1 MRNHRAATGRGQR
14 KIRNGTIVI
23 IPRRRLRG
31 YMTKIFNFDENGEW
45 IEKFE
50 QALRQHNHKLSAAEV
65 HGTLTGLVCAGHSD
79 RNIDQWQDLLVAKSG
94 AQPLLDAILGL
105 MALTEQ
111 SLKSP
116 DFNFQPI
123 FCSGTSLP
131 ERTHA
136 LGDWCRGF
144 TLGIGWD
151 DITRMTSLGEDATEA
166 LSDIAHIALAEPGTD
181 PPETEER
188 ALVELEEY
196 LRVSVQLIYE
206 ENCSSQLPN
215 CVANSLDHD
224 RLSPA

>member
-1 MRNHRAATGRGQR
+1 
-14 KIRNGTIVI
+14 
-23 IPRRRLRG
+23 
-31 YMTKIFNFDENGEW
+31 MTEIFNFDANGEF

-50 QALRQHNHKLSAAEV
+50 HVLRQHNHELSAAEF

-79 RNIDQWQDLLVAKSG
+79 RNIDQWQALLVADSE
-94 AQPLLDAILGL
+94 ARPLLDAMRGL
-105 MALTEQ
+105 MALTERA
-111 SLKSP
+111 LESP
-116 DFNFQPI
+116 AFGFQPI

-151 DITRMTSLGEDATEA
+151 DTTRVTLLGEDATEA

-215 CVANSLDHD
+215 CVTNSLDHD

>member
-1 MRNHRAATGRGQR
+1 
-14 KIRNGTIVI
+14 
-23 IPRRRLRG
+23 
-31 YMTKIFNFDENGEW
+31 MTEIFNFDENGKL

-50 QALRQHNHKLSAAEV
+50 HVLQQYRHELSAAEF
-65 HGTLTGLVCAGHSD
+65 HGTLTGLVCAGHSN
-79 RNIDQWQDLLVAKSG
+79 RNIDQWQALLDADSE
-94 AQPLLDAILGL
+94 AQPLLDVMRSLVT
-105 MALTEQ
+105 LTERA
-111 SLKSP
+111 LESP
-116 DFNFQPI
+116 AFGFRPI

-144 TLGIGWD
+144 TLGIGWNNTNTVKSYGHD
-151 DITRMTSLGEDATEA
+151 TTEA
-166 LSDIAHIALAEPGTD
+166 LSDIAYMALAEPGTD

-215 CVANSLDHD
+215 CVTNSSDHD
-224 RLSPA
+224 RLSSA

>member
-1 MRNHRAATGRGQR
+1 
-14 KIRNGTIVI
+14 
-23 IPRRRLRG
+23 
-31 YMTKIFNFDENGEW
+31 MTKIFNFDESGEW

-50 QALRQHNHKLSAAEV
+50 QALRQHNHELSAAEV
-65 HGTLTGLVCAGHSD
+65 HGALTGLVCAGPSD
-79 RNIDQWQDLLVAKSG
+79 RNIDQWQDLLVAKNG

-116 DFNFQPI
+116 DFSFQPI

-136 LGDWCRGF
+136 LGDWCQGF
-144 TLGIGWD
+144 TLGVRWD
-151 DITRMTSLGEDATEA
+151 DTSAETSFGENTTEA
-166 LSDIAHIALAEPGTD
+166 LSDITQIALAEPGTGL
-181 PPETEER
+181 PETEER

-206 ENCSSQLPN
+206 ESCSSQLPSSATN
-215 CVANSLDHD
+215 LLDHD
-224 RLSPA
+224 QLPPA

>member
-1 MRNHRAATGRGQR
+1 M
-14 KIRNGTIVI
+14 
-23 IPRRRLRG
+23 
-31 YMTKIFNFDENGEW
+31 E
-45 IEKFE
+45 
-50 QALRQHNHKLSAAEV
+50 
-65 HGTLTGLVCAGHSD
+65 
-79 RNIDQWQDLLVAKSG
+79 
-94 AQPLLDAILGL
+94 
-105 MALTEQ
+105 
-111 SLKSP
+111 SLEFS
-116 DFNFQPI
+116 FQPI
-123 FCSGTSLP
+123 FCSATALP

-144 TLGIGWD
+144 TLGIGWNGK
-151 DITRMTSLGEDATEA
+151 TTMPAFGEGATEA

-215 CVANSLDHD
+215 CVTNSLDHD

>member
-1 MRNHRAATGRGQR
+1 
-14 KIRNGTIVI
+14 
-23 IPRRRLRG
+23 
-31 YMTKIFNFDENGEW
+31 MTENFNFDANGEL

-50 QALRQHNHKLSAAEV
+50 HVLRQHDHELSAAEF

-79 RNIDQWQDLLVAKSG
+79 RNIDQWQALLVADSKSR
-94 AQPLLDAILGL
+94 PLLDAIRRL
-105 MALTEQ
+105 MAMTERA
-111 SLKSP
+111 LESP
-116 DFNFQPI
+116 AFDFQPL

-131 ERTHA
+131 VRTHA

-144 TLGIGWD
+144 TLGIGWN
-151 DITRMTSLGEDATEA
+151 DINTVASFSQDTTEA
-166 LSDIAHIALAEPGTD
+166 LSDIAHIALAELGTD

-206 ENCSSQLPN
+206 ENYSSKLSN
-215 CVANSLDHD
+215 CITNSLDHD

>member
-1 MRNHRAATGRGQR
+1 M
-14 KIRNGTIVI
+14 RNGTIGI
-23 IPRRRLRG
+23 IPRRRLRS
-31 YMTKIFNFDENGEW
+31 YMTEIFNFDANGEW

-50 QALRQHNHKLSAAEV
+50 HIVRQHYHELSTPEF

-79 RNIDQWQDLLVAKSG
+79 GNIDQWQVLLVADSE
-94 AQPLLDAILGL
+94 ARPLLDAMRGL
-105 MALTEQ
+105 MALTEHA
-111 SLKSP
+111 LESP
-116 DFNFQPI
+116 AFGFQPI

-151 DITRMTSLGEDATEA
+151 DTNTVTFLGEDTAEA
-166 LSDIAHIALAEPGTD
+166 VSDIAHIALAEPGTG
-181 PPETEER
+181 PLETEER

-206 ENCSSQLPN
+206 ENCSSQLHN
-215 CVANSLDHD
+215 RVTNSLDHD
-224 RLSPA
+224 RLPPT